1 MREAYEK
8 DSYQEARAELLDLKN
23 ELSANNEQAANS
35 LEEGLEE
42 TLTLH
47 RLEVAQP
54 LRRSLRTTNIIENF
68 NGLFAERI
76 RRIDRW
82 TNSDQRHRWTAM
94 AIKMEV
100 PRLKGLAA
108 AEHLLSLQESLRK
121 CAKKPYADSGA
132 SPGPSP

>member
-54 LRRSLRTTNIIENF
+54 LRRSLRTTNII
-68 NGLFAERI
+68 
-76 RRIDRW
+76 DPDY
-82 TNSDQRHRWTAM
+82 S
-94 AIKMEV
+94 
-100 PRLKGLAA
+100 
-108 AEHLLSLQESLRK
+108 
-121 CAKKPYADSGA
+121 
-132 SPGPSP
+132 